1 MSFISLAINNV
12 KKNFNNYVMYL
23 ISAVFSVMIFYIF
36 CSIAF
41 NAVFM
46 KLADNK
52 PTVKVAFQASAAIVA
67 LFSFIFI
74 WYSNGF
80 FLKRRKK
87 EIAIYSMVGMEKKQ
101 IGKMLF
107 YENVIIGALAIF
119 CGIVLGMMFSK
130 YFSLMLIYLMK
141 ETLDLKFTIMP
152 KAFEITILV
161 FFILFLL
168 NSLHSYSIIYRYKLI
183 ELLSAQK
190 EGEKAPKA
198 SVFMA
203 ILSVLFIMSGYS
215 ITYNKTSMQLV
226 KLGIPIIILV
236 SIGTYLFFNSFI
248 IILIKVVK
256 KNKSFY
262 YRGENMIA
270 SSQIL
275 YRIESNAKTLSIIAL
290 LSAVTLTSIGA
301 SYSFYK
307 TTEEDI
313 NKNMPFSYEFMNADS
328 LINEKIKNII
338 NKYANNKL
346 ISQNNLKLIN
356 ANIYLPA
363 LQNENF
369 EGKIISQSDYNNV
382 ITIKNRG
389 SKVNLKDNEC
399 QFIKVN
405 QGDGKKHNYLNSTAS
420 VKLKSSEMDL
430 AIIKSTDVQVVSPF
444 ISRSTIIVSDKVFN
458 ELSNKSDKNE
468 ITNVNGYIVQNAE
481 KSKELTKELSKVAPQ
496 GVYIDAYYDSY
507 QGFYKGGAILIFI
520 GMFLGTLFFLAT
532 GSIISFKQLM
542 EAADDEK
549 RYATLRKIGMN
560 RKEIKKSI
568 AKQLLITFG
577 MPLIIA
583 ICHSTIALTVFQR
596 LMNEEIMKYC
606 IVIILGYIFIYFI
619 YYIVTV
625 NSYTNIVCRR
635 E

>member
-12 KKNFNNYVMYL
+12 KKNFNNYIMYL
-23 ISAVFSVMIFYIF
+23 VSAVFSVMIFYIF

-41 NAVFM
+41 NEVFV

-52 PTVKVAFQASAAIVA
+52 PIVRVMFQSSAGIVA
-67 LFSFIFI
+67 LFSFVFI
-74 WYSNGF
+74 WYSNSF
-80 FLKRRKK
+80 FLKSRKK
-87 EIAIYSMVGMEKKQ
+87 EIAIYSMIGMEKKQ
-101 IGKMLF
+101 IAKMLF
-107 YENVIIGALAIF
+107 YENSIIGALAIL
-119 CGIVLGMMFSK
+119 CGIILGAMFSK

-141 ETLDLKFTIMP
+141 ETFDIKFNIVP
-152 KAFEITILV
+152 KAFEITILA

-198 SVFMA
+198 SLVMS
-203 ILSVLFIMSGYS
+203 ILSLIFIVLGYFM
-215 ITYNKTSMQLV
+215 TYNKTTMQLV

-236 SIGTYLFFNSFI
+236 SIGTYLLFNSFI
-248 IILIKVVK
+248 ILIIKAVK

-262 YRGENMIA
+262 YRGENMISA
-270 SSQIL
+270 SQIL
-275 YRIESNAKTLSIIAL
+275 YRIKSNAKTLSIIAL
-290 LSAVTLTSIGA
+290 LSAVTLTSIGV

-307 TTEEDI
+307 TTGEDI
-313 NKNMPFSYEFMNADS
+313 NKNMPFSYEFINVDS
-328 LINEKIKNII
+328 SLNEKIQDII
-338 NKYANNKL
+338 NKYDNKL
-346 ISQNNLKLIN
+346 ISTNNLKLIN
-356 ANIYLPA
+356 VKAHLPI
-363 LQNENF
+363 LQKDDF

-389 SKVNLKDNEC
+389 SKVNLKDSEC
-399 QFIKVN
+399 LFIQVS
-405 QGDGKKHNYLNSTAS
+405 QGDSKNHNYLNSTAS
-420 VKLKSSEMDL
+420 VKLKNSEMDFT
-430 AIIKSTDVQVVSPF
+430 IIKSTDIQVVSPF
-444 ISRSTIIVSDKVFN
+444 IARSTIIVSDKAFN
-458 ELSNKSDKNE
+458 ELSNKSEKNE
-468 ITNVNGYIVQNAE
+468 ITNMNGYIVQNPE
-481 KSKELTKELSKVAPQ
+481 KSKELTTELSKVVPQ
-496 GVYIDAYYDSY
+496 GVYIDSYYDSY
-507 QGFYKGGAILIFI
+507 QGFYKGGAIFIFI
-520 GMFLGTLFFLAT
+520 GMFLGILFFLAT

-549 RYATLRKIGMN
+549 RYATLMKIGMN

-583 ICHSTIALTVFQR
+583 LCHSTVALIVFQR
-596 LMNEEIMKYC
+596 LMNEGIMKYC
-606 IVIILGYIFIYFI
+606 IVIMLSYTFMYFV